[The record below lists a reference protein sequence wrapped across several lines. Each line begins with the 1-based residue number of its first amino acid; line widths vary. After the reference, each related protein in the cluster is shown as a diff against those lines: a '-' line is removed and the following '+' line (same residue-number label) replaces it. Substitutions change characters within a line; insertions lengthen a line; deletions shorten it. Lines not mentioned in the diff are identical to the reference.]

1 MQVQNALGKYAH
13 AVTAGVVALVL
24 AAWAIVQVGVAFGV
38 TVGKPDQ
45 LDMFAL
51 AAFTY
56 LLGNVSAINGVRP
69 EVLAAH
75 RRLDAVGA
83 PAADAAAHILEA
95 GTGGP
100 GQQQTHN
107 GMAVAHRHDEP
118 KGGVRG

>member
-1 MQVQNALGKYAH
+1 MQVTNALGKYAH

-24 AAWAIVQVGVAFGV
+24 AAWAVVQVGSAFGV
-38 TVGKPDQ
+38 VTGSAGQ

-56 LLGNVSAINGVRP
+56 LLGNVSALNGLKQPVD
-69 EVLAAH
+69 AAH

-83 PAADAAAHILEA
+83 PPDAEARAILEA

-100 GQQQTHN
+100 GHQST
-107 GMAVAHRHDEP
+107 GP
-118 KGGVRG
+118 GSGGGAG